1 MTNRMIL
8 QVYLVIFKVPLQT
21 QLTRRTKATIQATS
35 YLAGDTQGGPLP
47 MGYPD
52 GFYLTACGH
61 LPKKLSGA
69 ILALSGGY

>member
-8 QVYLVIFKVPLQT
+8 QVYLIIFKVPLQT

-35 YLAGDTQGGPLP
+35 YLAGDTQGSTLPL
-47 MGYPD
+47 GYPD
-52 GFYLTACGH
+52 GFYLTALWH